1 MTNSYLMKN
10 LQNTSS
16 QTTEQNERVIV
27 LEQEVARLSALVSWY
42 EEQFRLK
49 KKQEF
54 GRSSEKSP
62 SGQLEL
68 ELFNEAENLVDSCQE
83 TVDIDTTDPS
93 EKEKKP
99 RERRLTFSADLPIE
113 SVTYSLP
120 PEEQACLDCGH
131 MMHLMKK
138 DIRRELVVI
147 PARVKVVE
155 HEREVYACRHCDQE
169 GIRTP
174 IVSAPMPNPVLPKSM
189 ASPSI
194 LAFLICQKYL
204 FGLPLY
210 RLEEVFQQAGAPVS
224 RQTLSNWLLQV
235 SEKWI
240 LPLYERMHDLLLSA
254 DRLHADETG
263 VQVLREKGRSP
274 SSSSYMWLYRTGQYE
289 KPCVLYEYQPSRAS
303 DHPVH
308 FLKGFQGTLHV
319 DGYPGYQKLEGVLLS
334 GCWAHLRRKFNET
347 SHAIPKKSERRR
359 TLTDE
364 ALRRIGE
371 IYGIESTLKTCTP
384 DERLQIR
391 KEKSAPLVEAFFSWV
406 KTVRTQVLPKSK
418 LGEALT
424 YAVNQEAKLWSPFR
438 DGHLE
443 IDNNRAERSI
453 KPFVIG
459 RKNWLFS
466 NTPRGATA
474 SARFYSLVI
483 TAKENQLH
491 VPNYL
496 TYVLQTLPNIVI
508 SDADQVEKLLPWS
521 TELPENCYQQFVTK

>member
-1 MTNSYLMKN
+1 MKN

-99 RERRLTFSADLPIE
+99 RERRLTFSADLPVE

-131 MMHLMKK
+131 MMHLMKT

-364 ALRRIGE
+364 ALRR
-371 IYGIESTLKTCTP
+371 
-384 DERLQIR
+384 
-391 KEKSAPLVEAFFSWV
+391 
-406 KTVRTQVLPKSK
+406 
-418 LGEALT
+418 
-424 YAVNQEAKLWSPFR
+424 
-438 DGHLE
+438 
-443 IDNNRAERSI
+443 
-453 KPFVIG
+453 
-459 RKNWLFS
+459 
-466 NTPRGATA
+466 
-474 SARFYSLVI
+474 
-483 TAKENQLH
+483 
-491 VPNYL
+491 
-496 TYVLQTLPNIVI
+496 
-508 SDADQVEKLLPWS
+508 
-521 TELPENCYQQFVTK
+521 